1 MSIRSSIV
9 FLLVSALLLGLA
21 WAHRPIETNLFLTT
35 RLKDTHFELEIDA
48 ASFLLEPFHA
58 MEFKDDLPEDL
69 EAEKQ
74 KLVDWLAENCP
85 VVVDGETL
93 TPVVEKFEF
102 SKLFGATHLAD
113 FKNIIMV
120 WAVVH
125 YPLEA
130 KPKIIDTIW
139 DAYVPEPPY
148 GWGGIADPDQEPDAV
163 NVQFK
168 VYNKFRYYNL
178 SPREPQYIW
187 RAQPEVPPQLELA
200 VAEAPPPVRVPVAS
214 LVLLGVGLFGAL
226 FALRGSRKGALGI
239 GLAGL
244 AAAAM
249 ALPTTVDFGG
259 GVPAVPS
266 PEKAEA
272 GFDALLRN
280 MYAAF
285 DYAEEEDIYDA
296 LAGSIDGPL
305 LGKLYNEI
313 HRSLVLEDDGG
324 VKCQIKN
331 LEITDTT
338 FGETLPLDDGTEA
351 YTVDSTWAALGSVSH
366 WGHTHE
372 RLNKY
377 TATFQLEPR
386 GAQWKICAI
395 NITEQKRIDPAEK
408 AKAEADAAAEAEA
421 VGKDADERDAEAGVS
436 EEDFE
441 REFDPTKPS
450 L

>member
-1 MSIRSSIV
+1 MSFRSSIL
-9 FLLVSALLLGLA
+9 FLLASAMLLGLA

-48 ASFLLEPFHA
+48 ASFLLEPFHG
-58 MEFKDDLPEDL
+58 MDFKDDLPEDL
-69 EAEKQ
+69 DAEKQ
-74 KLVDWLAENCP
+74 KLADWLSANCP
-85 VVVDGETL
+85 VVVDGNVIA
-93 TPVVEKFEF
+93 PVIEKFEF

-125 YPLEA
+125 YPLGS
-130 KPKIIDTIW
+130 KPKLIDTIW

-200 VAEAPPPVRVPVAS
+200 VAETPPPVRLPLAS
-214 LVLLGVGLFGAL
+214 LLLLGAGLVGAL
-226 FALRGSRKGALGI
+226 FALRGSKKDAVGI

-249 ALPTTVDFGG
+249 ALPTTVEFGG
-259 GVPAVPS
+259 GAPAVPS
-266 PEKAEA
+266 ADQAEA

-324 VKCQIKN
+324 VKCQIKE
-331 LEITDTT
+331 LKITETT
-338 FGETLPLDDGTEA
+338 FGETIPLDDGTEA
-351 YTVDSTWAALGSVSH
+351 YTVESTWSALGSVTH

-386 GAQWKICAI
+386 GAQWKICDI

-408 AKAEADAAAEAEA
+408 AEAEAKVEA
-421 VGKDADERDAEAGVS
+421 VGKGADELDAEAGVS